1 MRQQRQAREQGDGHV
16 DRGRRRRFTQHV
28 REIPAES
35 NVWFNLGVAAMT
47 IAAGAAIAA
56 VGLVD
61 HLRISEAVLWTVSAA
76 AMVQAATC
84 FVAHWDANRGRRVK
98 RSVVEEEAEDFGG

>member
-1 MRQQRQAREQGDGHV
+1 M
-16 DRGRRRRFTQHV
+16 

-35 NVWFNLGVAAMT
+35 SAWFNLGVTAMS

-56 VGLVD
+56 IGLVN
-61 HLRISEAVLWTVSAA
+61 HLRISEAVLWTIAAA

-98 RSVVEEEAEDFGG
+98 RSVVEEEAEDLGG